1 MGALLPELH
10 TARLTLRL
18 ARPGM
23 HAAMARFL
31 TENYPGHLDKW
42 SPPAAPAFFTE
53 SFWRER
59 LAIAVEEFQAGR
71 AARFVLQ
78 LRGRGREA
86 PAELRGREA
95 PAELRGREAPAEL
108 RGREAPAEFNAPI
121 LGTCNYTNI
130 VRGPFQACHLG
141 YQVARDRE
149 GQGLMAEAL
158 RATNAYAFET
168 LRLHRIMANHRP
180 ENERS
185 ARLLERLGFA
195 REGVAKDYLF
205 IDGAWRDH
213 VLTSLTHPAYDPA
226 WIEPAGR

>member
-10 TARLTLRL
+10 TERLTVRL

-23 HAAMARFL
+23 QAAMARFL
-31 TENYPGHLDKW
+31 AENYPGHLDKW

-78 LRGRGREA
+78 LRGSGPARET
-86 PAELRGREA
+86 PAELS
-95 PAELRGREAPAEL
+95 
-108 RGREAPAEFNAPI
+108 FPI
-121 LGTCNYTNI
+121 VGTCNYTNI

-141 YQVARDRE
+141 YQIARDRE
-149 GQGLMAEAL
+149 GKGLMAEAL
-158 RATNAYAFET
+158 RATNAFVFDSM
-168 LRLHRIMANHRP
+168 RLHRIMANHRP

-185 ARLLERLGFA
+185 ARLLERLGFV
-195 REGVAKDYLF
+195 REGLAKDYLF
-205 IDGAWRDH
+205 INGAWCDH
-213 VLTSLTHPAYDPA
+213 VLTSLTHPAYDSA
-226 WIEPAGR
+226 WIEPAGKT